1 MKTDD
6 DIYSKQYPTDKPH
19 MFIVVRLYY
28 DKGGMNYF
36 AGASEPR
43 GYYLGV
49 APETIADGMRS
60 FAMFSGTKTLV
71 LGVERKSPKSAAKA
85 LELMSTGTDK
95 KKMID
100 FVCAKSKLVIDLVTE
115 VDR

>member
-1 MKTDD
+1 MDN
-6 DIYSKQYPTDKPH
+6 DIYTKQYPTNKPGT
-19 MFIVVRLYY
+19 FIVVRLYY
-28 DKGGMNYF
+28 AKGGMSYLP
-36 AGASEPR
+36 GGSDPR
-43 GYYLGV
+43 GYYIGV
-49 APETIADGMRS
+49 TPEKISDGMRS
-60 FAMFSGTKTLV
+60 FGMFSGTKHLV
-71 LGVERKSPKSAAKA
+71 LQVERKSPKSAAKA